1 MDVDGRLGHIVVMFK
16 FIYLFFFSCRF
27 DVHVLLFWVYF
38 FILGLMLLMG
48 YLFLIF
54 FYLIK
59 INKLIFLN
67 LDADIVFFNIK
78 IDFLIIILMCCQS
91 CQLFLLIK

>member
-1 MDVDGRLGHIVVMFK
+1 MNLGLLYEISRISLKLGLVDLHLGFLLGMDVDRRLGHIAVMFK

-38 FILGLMLLMG
+38 FILGLMSLLG

-54 FYLIK
+54 FI
-59 INKLIFLN
+59 
-67 LDADIVFFNIK
+67 
-78 IDFLIIILMCCQS
+78 
-91 CQLFLLIK
+91 

>member
-1 MDVDGRLGHIVVMFK
+1 MNLGLLFEISRISLKLGLVDLHLGFLLGMDVDGRLGHIVVMFK
-16 FIYLFFFSCRF
+16 FIYLFFFSRRF

-54 FYLIK
+54 FI
-59 INKLIFLN
+59 
-67 LDADIVFFNIK
+67 
-78 IDFLIIILMCCQS
+78 
-91 CQLFLLIK
+91 